1 MRRATGQATVEL
13 ALGSVVFVGVLLA
26 GIHLAEYAQ
35 LSLKVQEAQGF
46 AAWEAAGRR
55 VQSRRSS
62 GATDLSP
69 FQRTLDTTSGV
80 GPRAERRFADFDG
93 LEGTSGGAV
102 IARAL
107 TEGSRVRVSCER
119 DDSLRFDPSPS
130 AAPVLDA
137 AGGLRCEASARIRV
151 INVPTQ
157 FFTRGEGGFFGAAV
171 VRESPF
177 RVCGMGL
184 PVGGACRGSL
194 ALLTNDWGLANDET
208 EPCKNGCSDSKY
220 RAMVQRL
227 WGGGGGGLGAAFARE
242 FAGEPG
248 TDATRFEFSYSGV
261 EDSMRDF
268 VGGEGD
274 PEFITGGAGSGMVPE
289 LDTQAADT
297 SRTRTRRR
305 CFLGKGCPR

>member
-1 MRRATGQATVEL
+1 MRRAPGQATVEL

-55 VQSRRSS
+55 VQTRKLD
-62 GATDLSP
+62 GATTLDP
-69 FQRTLDTTSGV
+69 FRRTLDGTSGV
-80 GPRAERRFADFDG
+80 AARAERRFADFDG
-93 LEGTSGGAV
+93 LDGTNGGAV

-107 TEGSRVRVSCER
+107 TEGSRLRVSCER

-137 AGGLRCEASARIRV
+137 AGGLRCEASARVRV
-151 INVPTQ
+151 INLPTQ
-157 FFTRGEGGFFGAAV
+157 FFTRGEGGFFSEAV

-177 RVCGMGL
+177 KVCGMGL
-184 PVGGACRGSL
+184 PVGGQCQGAL

-208 EPCKNGCSDSKY
+208 EPCPNACGDSKY
-220 RAMVQRL
+220 RGMVQRL
-227 WGGGGGGLGAAFARE
+227 WNGGGGSAGARFARE

-261 EDSMRDF
+261 ESGMRDV

-274 PEFITGGAGSGMVPE
+274 PDFITGGAGSGMVPE

-297 SRTRTRRR
+297 TRTRTRPR